1 VSVRRLLRAYSF
13 LFAGVLA
20 VILLVAN
27 VVQLPE
33 FVAVR
38 NWDENLIAFA
48 PFAIL
53 AIASTPSILTGQG
66 GLDLSIAPTANL
78 VNVFL
83 AVHLLPSHTWG
94 RAWLA
99 VPVCLALS
107 TAVGAFNGFLVGVL
121 RYQPVIATLGM
132 LLVLLG
138 LNLKIA
144 PQPVPAFGGWVGAL
158 HGSLGPVPWGLILIA
173 LPLLAW
179 AALRFTPF
187 HRTLYFVGGNAAT
200 AYSAGVNVTAVRV
213 LAYAIGGLFAGVG
226 GLAMTALLSGGDPNL
241 GLHYALIALAAVALG
256 GTPIGL
262 GGRGGMIGSLLGA
275 AVIFLLQNLLIVS
288 HVSNV
293 WLQVAYGAMLAVGV
307 IVGARMTAPP
317 RTPRA
322 RPRGRVSVGRT
333 GA

>member
-1 VSVRRLLRAYSF
+1 VRRLLRTQSY
-13 LFAGVLA
+13 LFAGLLA
-20 VILLVAN
+20 AVLLVAN
-27 VVQLPE
+27 IVQLPQ

-38 NWDENLIAFA
+38 NWDENLAAFA

-53 AIASTPSILTGQG
+53 AIASTPAVLTGQG
-66 GLDLSIAPTANL
+66 GLDLSIAPVANL

-99 VPVCLALS
+99 VPACLLLS

-138 LNLKIA
+138 VNLKIA
-144 PQPVPAFGGWVGAL
+144 PQPAPAFGGWVGAL
-158 HGSLGPVPWGLILIA
+158 HGDLGPVPWGLILIV

-187 HRTLYFVGGNAAT
+187 YRTLYFVGGNAAT
-200 AYSAGVNVTAVRV
+200 AFSAGVNVTAVRV
-213 LAYAIGGLFAGVG
+213 VAYAIGGLFAGVG
-226 GLAMTALLSGGDPNL
+226 GIALTALLAGGDANL
-241 GLHYALIALAAVALG
+241 ALQYALIALAAVALG
-256 GTPIGL
+256 GTPIGI

-317 RTPRA
+317 RRPRA
-322 RPRGRVSVGRT
+322 RVRART
-333 GA
+333 A

>member
-1 VSVRRLLRAYSF
+1 
-13 LFAGVLA
+13 
-20 VILLVAN
+20 
-27 VVQLPE
+27 
-33 FVAVR
+33 
-38 NWDENLIAFA
+38 
-48 PFAIL
+48 
-53 AIASTPSILTGQG
+53 
-66 GLDLSIAPTANL
+66 
-78 VNVFL
+78 
-83 AVHLLPSHTWG
+83 
-94 RAWLA
+94 
-99 VPVCLALS
+99 
-107 TAVGAFNGFLVGVL
+107 
-121 RYQPVIATLGM
+121 
-132 LLVLLG
+132 
-138 LNLKIA
+138 
-144 PQPVPAFGGWVGAL
+144 
-158 HGSLGPVPWGLILIA
+158 
-173 LPLLAW
+173 
-179 AALRFTPF
+179 
-187 HRTLYFVGGNAAT
+187 
-200 AYSAGVNVTAVRV
+200 VNVTAVRV